1 MEIFVCSAMEVRLG
15 IQLQILVFVQLEMF
29 GMDMPAPIHAV
40 EEEFL
45 MSPVDN
51 VSAHQE
57 IGTVLHVLSVQILKY
72 GAALT

>member
-40 EEEFL
+40 EEDIL
-45 MSPVDN
+45 MLSVAN
-51 VSAHQE
+51 VTVLRE
-57 IGTVLHVLSVQILKY
+57 IGMDSRV
-72 GAALT
+72 

>member
-1 MEIFVCSAMEVRLG
+1 
-15 IQLQILVFVQLEMF
+15 
-29 GMDMPAPIHAV
+29 MDIHALIHAV

-72 GAALT
+72 GAALS

>member
-1 MEIFVCSAMEVRLG
+1 M
-15 IQLQILVFVQLEMF
+15 FVQLDLF
-29 GMDMPAPIHAV
+29 GMDIHALIHAV
-40 EEEFL
+40 EEEFS